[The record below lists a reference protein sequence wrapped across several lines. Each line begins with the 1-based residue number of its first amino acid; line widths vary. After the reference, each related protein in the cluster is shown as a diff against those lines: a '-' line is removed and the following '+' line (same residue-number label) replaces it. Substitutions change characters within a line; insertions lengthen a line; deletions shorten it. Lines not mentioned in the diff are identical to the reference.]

1 MSAGARLALASPRGG
16 SQMVTTN
23 GFGDFWFQGLA
34 KGGMY
39 QLVIAAEGFASQIF
53 AGISA
58 DKDVNLG
65 YTQDDP

>member
-1 MSAGARLALASPRGG
+1 
-16 SQMVTTN
+16 MVTTN

-34 KGGMY
+34 KGSMY